1 MEIQELSD
9 LDVFLGSL
17 KELDNFNYHIN
28 LQRLMIKAYTLELI
42 VSDFNSID
50 ANNNFYGIYI
60 KTQFKLS
67 KVAERRGGAAT
78 DES

>member
-1 MEIQELSD
+1 MEIEELSD
-9 LDVFLGSL
+9 LDVFLSSL

-42 VSDFNSID
+42 VSDFNNID

-67 KVAERRGGAAT
+67 NKAERRGDDSAT
-78 DES
+78 